1 MNKQLDYFD
10 TLANTQKQAFDSLLS
25 AQKDLRVQWI
35 EAIGKVHAAFTSI
48 PSIPGLQEIP
58 LTKEVQNQFN
68 TWFSTAAS
76 NSQSATEEALK
87 IQGNWISAYEKQLAI
102 SREVLKSF
110 IDIASPAKALIEVAS
125 PTKAKSKAA

>member
-1 MNKQLDYFD
+1 MFITYSHTVIF
-10 TLANTQKQAFDSLLS
+10 
-25 AQKDLRVQWI
+25 V
-35 EAIGKVHAAFTSI
+35 G
-48 PSIPGLQEIP
+48 PPY
-58 LTKEVQNQFN
+58 
-68 TWFSTAAS
+68 
-76 NSQSATEEALK
+76 SQSATEEALK